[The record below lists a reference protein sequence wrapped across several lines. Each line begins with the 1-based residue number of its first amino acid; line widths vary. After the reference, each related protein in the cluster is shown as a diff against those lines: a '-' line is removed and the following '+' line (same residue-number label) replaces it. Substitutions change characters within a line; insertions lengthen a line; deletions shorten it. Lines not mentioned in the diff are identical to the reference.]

1 MKKKTIAI
9 IPARGGSKRIK
20 GKNLKNFNGAPII
33 SKTIKILKKS
43 RLFDKIIVSTD
54 SKKIKKIALES
65 GALVPF
71 IRPRFLS
78 DDFTSS
84 GEVIKHCI
92 KFMEKKYNFKYIC
105 CVYPCNPFLKIKD
118 LHNGYKKITSG
129 KNDFIFSATEYQF
142 PFFRSFIFSKKNGCK
157 MVFKRYYKERSQDL
171 NKIYSDAGQFYW
183 GTKKI
188 WLSKQNIYS
197 KKSNFIL
204 IPKWRYHDID
214 TPEDWVR
221 AEKFSKLLKKH

>member
-92 KFMEKKYNFKYIC
+92 KFMEKKYDYESVK
-105 CVYPCNPFLKIKD
+105 
-118 LHNGYKKITSG
+118 
-129 KNDFIFSATEYQF
+129 
-142 PFFRSFIFSKKNGCK
+142 
-157 MVFKRYYKERSQDL
+157 
-171 NKIYSDAGQFYW
+171 
-183 GTKKI
+183 
-188 WLSKQNIYS
+188 
-197 KKSNFIL
+197 
-204 IPKWRYHDID
+204 
-214 TPEDWVR
+214 
-221 AEKFSKLLKKH
+221 